1 MKKNF
6 KITSLTAAALASVVL
21 ANANFNNNVKAADA
35 AQSEKTA
42 AAKKEQSPEEQAKSN
57 IDNAQKEVND
67 TQKSV
72 DSSKADLEK
81 AKAEAVKPDQAY
93 QDQKTKTD
101 KANDDAKNKKNV
113 WDDAAKKQADAQK
126 LDDEAT
132 PEAINTAKQAV
143 TDKNSEISK
152 KQQDV
157 EKAQAKQGDAQKAV
171 ADAEADVSKKQA
183 AVTDAQN
190 AKKNADT
197 QVANAQDALKGTG
210 INEAAK
216 KLKDANTSVKND
228 EEAISNIKK
237 DIATK
242 TADKTAKSDAKS
254 NVEEAKQTAEQDKQT
269 AQKDYDSKKSI
280 SDKAN
285 TAVKAKQE
293 EIDKVK
299 SKLNS
304 LKELSQN
311 TINIGDKDAFL
322 QAFVDYGV
330 DNKLSDKDIANIN
343 RVRSLNRFIHSESDK
358 HEKVDL
364 NNLTDQQLQEI
375 SLFTSDILSKVRN
388 QLGLNVADDQ
398 VTDGSIDIAKK
409 IAQRYQDDFKAG
421 KWQGD
426 WHDSYGINDV
436 ANKNGLRPNKASD
449 GTLDSVDQPLEDMSS
464 AYYRDTVITMDKLKG
479 DIYDSLLNMILSA
492 GNGITHPGGTPTYE
506 MRHSAGLLG
515 FTIPSVESINNEK
528 ETYEFFLNTTKN
540 EKPTYPGGQ
549 LIYYED
555 GNKYTKDE
563 YIDFLNSKIRKLD
576 TKLQQVENK
585 TYRPQ
590 KDDIENIQY
599 VAVIPTYFN
608 GADLF
613 TEFHFINI
621 SSDQILKNKDSYE
634 KSIPSY
640 KDQIVTAT
648 NQITS
653 LSNNLEKLTADAQE
667 KQQQTDLAKSA
678 LDQKNQI
685 AQDKLEKF
693 TQANTDYQAAVNAL
707 QSAINREQELQDTYR
722 QHQSIQQEAQKRYN
736 TLTASNEEKTR
747 NLETAKEVQTK
758 AAKEVE
764 TAKTALDTAKDNLA
778 SAKNAQSDL
787 ATDIANKQ
795 KAVENAQTELVKLQ
809 ARQSQLKGAHQAL
822 VDAKIA
828 TQEAKK
834 DYDTANQ
841 AAKDAKTQ
849 LDALKPAKDA
859 ADAKVKDAQDE
870 YDHAVSKLN
879 DAKAKLDH
887 AKQVL
892 YDLEHPAIYLDDAS
906 EVQKPQTQ
914 KTVNTSNNEVE
925 KTTPTIK
932 KSTSVKIE
940 FIHNSYVYTLQGK
953 IVKRHGKRYLIR
965 KGHKAVALHNA
976 KIVKINGKKF
986 YQIAKNEYVKV
997 VNTVTA
1003 SKKVN
1008 VKAVVKGKK
1017 NHKVRTYS
1025 SMGKLS
1031 RHYVYGQRTY
1041 KFTAKKEIK
1050 GRTYYK
1056 VSGKNEWVPASK
1068 LTLK

>member
-42 AAKKEQSPEEQAKSN
+42 AAKKEQSPEEQAKTN
-57 IDNAQKEVND
+57 LDNAQKEVND

-93 QDQKTKTD
+93 QDQKIKTD

-126 LDDEAT
+126 LADEAT
-132 PEAINTAKQAV
+132 PEAINKAKQAV

-157 EKAQAKQGDAQKAV
+157 KEAQAKQGAAQKGV
-171 ADAEADVSKKQA
+171 DDAEADVSKKQA

-228 EEAISNIKK
+228 EQELIRAKNIFNQAKKAKADAETKLTSAENTRSKANEVLNETKKLNSEAQQKIS
-237 DIATK
+237 
-242 TADKTAKSDAKS
+242 
-254 NVEEAKQTAEQDKQT
+254 
-269 AQKDYDSKKSI
+269 
-280 SDKAN
+280 KAN
-285 TAVKAKQE
+285 TALA
-293 EIDKVK
+293 DKKVEVDNLNQ
-299 SKLNS
+299 KLNKF
-304 LKELSQN
+304 KEASANTIEITNMDKYKQALMNYFKSGRLTQDDIDYMNEARSQN
-311 TINIGDKDAFL
+311 QYKSSSADK
-322 QAFVDYGV
+322 
-330 DNKLSDKDIANIN
+330 K
-343 RVRSLNRFIHSESDK
+343 
-358 HEKVDL
+358 EKVDL
-364 NNLTDQQLQEI
+364 NNLTDEQKQDI
-375 SLFTSDILSKVRN
+375 SLFVANITNKLRAQFGWKPESVVKGSLQFADDVSKQYNADNKNGSFFDWHDENALATNAKNMNVQRYGEAMYGDVLDSSITDMDNLKKSIYNGLLSLIYTNGNGVTEKGGTQYYELGHAALILGGELFYNDTESKPYFDSRDDIDIQDLKGKLKANEDYLAECEKIGLILSKE
-388 QLGLNVADDQ
+388 
-398 VTDGSIDIAKK
+398 S
-409 IAQRYQDDFKAG
+409 
-421 KWQGD
+421 
-426 WHDSYGINDV
+426 
-436 ANKNGLRPNKASD
+436 
-449 GTLDSVDQPLEDMSS
+449 LE
-464 AYYRDTVITMDKLKG
+464 
-479 DIYDSLLNMILSA
+479 N
-492 GNGITHPGGTPTYE
+492 
-506 MRHSAGLLG
+506 
-515 FTIPSVESINNEK
+515 INNEIASLK
-528 ETYEFFLNTTKN
+528 KQIDEV
-540 EKPTYPGGQ
+540 KP
-549 LIYYED
+549 D
-555 GNKYTKDE
+555 
-563 YIDFLNSKIRKLD
+563 
-576 TKLQQVENK
+576 
-585 TYRPQ
+585 
-590 KDDIENIQY
+590 
-599 VAVIPTYFN
+599 
-608 GADLF
+608 
-613 TEFHFINI
+613 NI
-621 SSDQILKNKDSYE
+621 SFSIDTLGGKTDGMVQYHFLLSKPYE
-634 KSIPSY
+634 ENSRNYDEKVIPSY
-640 KDQIVTAT
+640 DEQINDLKTRLDKANQELITFKDNAEKANTEGKEAKVA
-648 NQITS
+648 
-653 LSNNLEKLTADAQE
+653 LEKINNEMTNAE
-667 KQQQTDLAKSA
+667 KVLSKAENDKKLAVRAFEVAEKKVDS
-678 LDQKNQI
+678 LEQKLSRDQ
-685 AQDKLEKF
+685 
-693 TQANTDYQAAVNAL
+693 NTKKYTSSIYNA
-707 QSAINREQELQDTYR
+707 
-722 QHQSIQQEAQKRYN
+722 
-736 TLTASNEEKTR
+736 LTASNEEKAK
-747 NLETAKEVQTK
+747 NLENAQKTQTK
-758 AAKEVE
+758 AAQEVK
-764 TAKTALDTAKDNLA
+764 TAKTALDTAKNNLA
-778 SAKNAQSDL
+778 SAKKAQSDL
-787 ATDIANKQ
+787 VTDIKNKQ
-795 KAVENAQTELVKLQ
+795 KSVEDTQNELVKLQ
-809 ARQSQLKGAHQAL
+809 ARQSQLEGAHQAL
-822 VDAKIA
+822 ADAKTA

-834 DYDTANQ
+834 DYDTAKKV
-841 AAKDAKTQ
+841 ADEAKAQ
-849 LDALKPAKDA
+849 LDTLKPAKDA

-870 YDHAVSKLN
+870 YDHAVSRLN

-914 KTVNTSNNEVE
+914 KTVNTANNEVE

-997 VNTVTA
+997 VNTITA
-1003 SKKVN
+1003 TKKINVN
-1008 VKAVVKGKK
+1008 AVVKGKK

>member
-35 AQSEKTA
+35 AQSEKIA

-126 LDDEAT
+126 LADEAT
-132 PEAINTAKQAV
+132 PEAINKAKQAV

-157 EKAQAKQGDAQKAV
+157 KEAQAKQGAAQKGV
-171 ADAEADVSKKQA
+171 DDAEADVSKKQA

-210 INEAAK
+210 IDEAAK
-216 KLKDANTSVKND
+216 NLKDANTTVKND
-228 EEAISNIKK
+228 EEVISNIKK

-242 TADKTAKSDAKS
+242 TVDKTTKSDAKS
-254 NVEEAKQTAEQDKQT
+254 NAEEAKQTADKDKQS
-269 AQKDYDSKKSI
+269 AKKDYDSRKEV
-280 SDKAN
+280 SDKADD
-285 TAVKAKQE
+285 AVKAKQE

-464 AYYRDTVITMDKLKG
+464 AYYRDTVITMDRLKG

-506 MRHSAGLLG
+506 MEHSAGLLG
-515 FTIPSVESINNEK
+515 FTIPRVESIKNDK
-528 ETYEFFLNTTKN
+528 ETYEFFLKITEN
-540 EKPTYPGGQ
+540 EKPTYPGGHQ
-549 LIYYED
+549 TITFN
-555 GNKYTKDE
+555 GVKYTKDE
-563 YIDFLNSKIRKLD
+563 LIDFLNKKIEKLD

-599 VAVIPTYFN
+599 AAVIPTYFN
-608 GADLF
+608 ADLF
-613 TEFHFINI
+613 TKFHFINI
-621 SSDQILKNKDSYE
+621 SSDEILKNKDFYE

-640 KDQIVTAT
+640 KDQIKTAIK
-648 NQITS
+648 QLDS
-653 LSNNLEKLTADAQE
+653 LSNDLEKLTVDAKE
-667 KQQQTDLAKSA
+667 KQHQTDLAKSA

-693 TQANTDYQAAVNAL
+693 TQANADYQDAVTAL
-707 QSAINREQELQDTYR
+707 QSAINHEQELQDAYK

-736 TLTASNEEKTR
+736 TLTASNEEKAK
-747 NLETAKEVQTK
+747 NLENAQKAQTK
-758 AAKEVE
+758 AAQEVE

-787 ATDIANKQ
+787 VADIKNKQ
-795 KAVENAQTELVKLQ
+795 KAVGNAQTELVKLQ
-809 ARQSQLKGAHQAL
+809 ARQSQLEGAHQAL
-822 VDAKIA
+822 ADAKIA

-849 LDALKPAKDA
+849 LDTLKPAKDA

-870 YDHAVSKLN
+870 YDHAVSRLN

-914 KTVNTSNNEVE
+914 KTVNTANNEVE

-997 VNTVTA
+997 VNTITA
-1003 SKKVN
+1003 TKKIN